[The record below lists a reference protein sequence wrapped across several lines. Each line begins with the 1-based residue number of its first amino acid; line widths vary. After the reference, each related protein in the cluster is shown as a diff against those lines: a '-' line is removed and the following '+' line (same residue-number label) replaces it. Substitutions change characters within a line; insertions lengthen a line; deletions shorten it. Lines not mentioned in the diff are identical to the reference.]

1 MIIKQDYSFKCGNI
15 DIDLS
20 TPLVMGILNL
30 TPDSFFDGGKY
41 TNEYNI
47 LSRAE
52 TIINEGGS
60 IIDLGAYS
68 TRPGAKNI
76 KLEEEIDRL
85 LPAIR
90 AIRGEFPKVVLSV
103 DSFRSSLISKIFS
116 EVGPFLVNDISG
128 GTMDEDMYKCVGQLQ
143 LPYIMMHIQGTPQTM
158 MDCTKYDDLMGD
170 IKLFFK
176 QRIDQLHSFGAK
188 NIILDP
194 GYGFAKTI
202 EQNYEILSRQQEFME
217 LEHPLLI
224 GLSRKSMISKALG
237 NSSSECLNGTTVL
250 NTIAINKGANILRV
264 HDVKEAME
272 VIKLQS
278 MIL

>member
-1 MIIKQDYSFKCGNI
+1 MIIKQDYSFKCGSN
-15 DIDLS
+15 DVDLS

-76 KLEEEIDRL
+76 SLEEEIDRL

-116 EVGPFLVNDISG
+116 EVGPFIVNDISG
-128 GTMDEDMYKCVGQLQ
+128 GTMDDDMFKCVGQLQ

-158 MDCTKYDDLMGD
+158 TDCTNYDDLMGD

-188 NIILDP
+188 SIILDP
-194 GYGFAKTI
+194 GFGFAKTL
-202 EQNYEILSRQQEFME
+202 EQNYEILSRQEEFLD

-224 GLSRKSMISKALG
+224 GLSRKSMIFKALG
-237 NSSSECLNGTTVL
+237 NTAAESLNGTTVL
-250 NTIAINKGANILRV
+250 NTMAINKGANILRV
-264 HDVKEAME
+264 HDVKEASE
-272 VIKLQS
+272 VIKLHS